1 VRYVRVGSSR
11 SGSLDLWRICTGV
24 RGCLLFLLPVK
35 ELVMAAA
42 TSFVEGEGIASGG
55 SGGVA
60 SGPGSPL
67 RRSLTT
73 CHGLGAGG

>member
-1 VRYVRVGSSR
+1 
-11 SGSLDLWRICTGV
+11 
-24 RGCLLFLLPVK
+24 
-35 ELVMAAA
+35 MAAA

-60 SGPGSPL
+60 SGPRSPL

-73 CHGLGAGG
+73 CHGLGAGGQRGVCLRPMDDNR